1 MGVVQRR
8 HNVESAIH
16 HHSERT
22 IRRGTPGEREG
33 VCLSNILIKHFKRVE
48 PSTLQRVL
56 RNGDTLIPHDRFFI
70 DILHEDSEA
79 EQSGNGDG
87 GRRGVEGNVITRLR
101 LIVQRRDHTE
111 GAIRLEREQRGEN
124 CVLHVREGSIQQNNG
139 FIKACMLSI
148 VLRNVEV
155 RDAEQVGWKHGRL
168 SEMNRDETRCV
179 QRREAIIHHKHQQR
193 HIPAIRLEQ
202 VIIHKSE
209 SARQRINNEGTKND
223 RISNT
228 VLFTSKKRERQRI
241 IPIRIVSKNVSNN
254 RAISS
259 E

>member
-1 MGVVQRR
+1 MK
-8 HNVESAIH
+8 SAVH

-33 VCLSNILIKHFKRVE
+33 VCLSNILIKYLKRVE

-56 RNGDTLIPHDRFFI
+56 RNGDTLIPHDGLFI
-70 DILHEDSEA
+70 GILHEYSET

-87 GRRGVEGNVITRLR
+87 GRRDVEGNVITRLR

-148 VLRNVEV
+148 VLRNAGV
-155 RDAEQVGWKHGRL
+155 RDAEQVGWKHGGL

-202 VIIHKSE
+202 VIIHEGE
-209 SARQRINNEGTKND
+209 SARQHINNEGTKND